1 MERLLT
7 NQAKEQNK
15 KMDLMRSG
23 MEMNAETNRTE
34 MEKLGAE
41 TGKMRA
47 DTEKIRDE
55 LEKQREENKEI
66 MRMLKHL
73 VATNTGEK

>member
-41 TGKMRA
+41 T
-47 DTEKIRDE
+47 EKIRDE
-55 LEKQREENKEI
+55 LEKQREEIKEI